1 MAEHPKKDRR
11 QKSTRTSF
19 GCPRQSF
26 QCSPWHWP
34 PPIEICRY
42 STLHIRS
49 GTRALDAADIMA
61 VTTGAFQSCD
71 VVPAARRARQAPV
84 GRSTAVHVQARSAV
98 LRRSDSGASAL
109 HCRLI
114 SAHCRLRQPQV
125 QCSAAAAAGVQG
137 FGGGAYATSP
147 HSLSSHTNSLPRVP
161 VDGL

>member
-1 MAEHPKKDRR
+1 MAEHPERDRR
-11 QKSTRTSF
+11 QKGTRTSS

-34 PPIEICRY
+34 PPIKICRY

-49 GTRALDAADIMA
+49 GTLALDAADIMA
-61 VTTGAFQSCD
+61 VTTGVFQSYN

-114 SAHCRLRQPQV
+114 PAHCRLRQPQV
-125 QCSAAAAAGVQG
+125 QCSAASAAEGQG
-137 FGGGAYATSP
+137 FAGGAYATSP
-147 HSLSSHTNSLPRVP
+147 HSLLSHIDSLPRIP
-161 VDGL
+161 VG